1 MTATLTV
8 DDLEFEVR
16 TSPRR
21 KTLQITVDRGG
32 ELIISG
38 PQGYDLDAMQ
48 AFVHEKRFW
57 VYTKLA
63 EKEALRQPTASR
75 SFVNGEGFPY
85 LGRSHR
91 LLLVNR
97 QDEPLKLERGR
108 FRLVRSEAHRGRELF
123 IGWYASR
130 GRRWLS
136 ARVGRFAGRLGV
148 GNVDVEVRDLGFR
161 WGSCGKNGTLNF
173 HWYTL
178 QLPASI
184 AEYIVVHELAHLRVH
199 DHSRA
204 FWNLVERLLPDFAVR
219 KQWLAQAGGAV
230 VGL

>member
-1 MTATLTV
+1 MSTTLTV

-21 KTLQITVDRGG
+21 KTIQITVDRGG
-32 ELIISG
+32 ELIVSG
-38 PQGYDLDAMQ
+38 PQGCDLDAMER
-48 AFVHEKRFW
+48 FVHEKRFW

-63 EKEALRQPTASR
+63 EKEALRQPTRSR

-97 QDEPLKLERGR
+97 QDEPLKLDRGR
-108 FRLVRSEAHRGRELF
+108 FRLIRSEAHRGREHF
-123 IGWYASR
+123 VDWYASR
-130 GRRWLS
+130 GRPWLS
-136 ARVGRFAGRLGV
+136 DRVERFAGRLGV
-148 GNVDVEVRDLGFR
+148 EVLGVEVRDLGFR

-173 HWYTL
+173 HWYTM

-184 AEYIVVHELAHLRVH
+184 AEYIVVHELAHLKVH
-199 DHSRA
+199 NHSQA
-204 FWNLVERLLPDFAVR
+204 FWGLVERLLPDFAVR
-219 KQWLAQAGGAV
+219 KQWLAQRGGAL